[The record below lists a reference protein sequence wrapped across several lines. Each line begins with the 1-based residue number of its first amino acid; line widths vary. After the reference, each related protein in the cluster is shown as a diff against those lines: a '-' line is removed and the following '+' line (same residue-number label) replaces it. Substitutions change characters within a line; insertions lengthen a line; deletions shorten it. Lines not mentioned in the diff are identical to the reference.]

1 MNIEA
6 LLAPISNDS
15 PCGVDIEYDEDF
27 IALEAAAT
35 GKPEQQV
42 GDTVIAAEDPDW
54 ADVAQRATALLER
67 SKDLRVAC
75 RLAQALLHR
84 EGVPGLHTGIEVIRT
99 YVERYWDSVFPRL
112 DADDDY
118 DPAIRVNTVALLGS
132 LRAIVHPLRDATLL
146 HVASIG
152 RISARR
158 IAQISGSESMGA
170 ESAGEL
176 PHPLEI
182 ESALLGCELSSLQAI
197 AEAAHG
203 ASVSVAAIEGE
214 FANRVEATRSLDL
227 GELRKALTEIHAIVA
242 PVIAQRLAQRTDAGT
257 GAGEVATDSSTD
269 AEVVAAEVEVGAIH
283 RDAPISAPNQIRSRS
298 DVARALDAICDYLE
312 RHEPS
317 SPVPIL
323 LERAKR
329 WVGMDFM
336 AVLQDFAPDAA
347 REAERLR
354 GTVSA

>member
-1 MNIEA
+1 MNMDIEA
-6 LLAPISNDS
+6 LLLPITIDS
-15 PCGVDIEYDEDF
+15 PCGDDVEYDEEF
-27 IALEAAAT
+27 IALEAAAA

-42 GDTVIAAEDPDW
+42 GDAVIAAEEPDW
-54 ADVAQRATALLER
+54 ADVAQRARTLLAR

-84 EGVPGLHTGIEVIRT
+84 EGVPGLHAGLDVIRG

-118 DPAIRVNTVALLGS
+118 DPAIRVNAVALLGS
-132 LRAIVHPLRDATLL
+132 LRATVHPLRDTTLL
-146 HVASIG
+146 RCPPIG
-152 RISARR
+152 RISARLV
-158 IAQISGSESMGA
+158 AQVSGIEATGA
-170 ESAGEL
+170 MPEREL

-182 ESALLGCELSSLQAI
+182 ESALLDCELSSLQAI
-197 AEAAHG
+197 AESAQG
-203 ASVSVAAIEGE
+203 ARASIAAIEAE
-214 FANRVEATRSLDL
+214 FARRVEDTRSVDL
-227 GELRKALTEIHAIVA
+227 AELCKALAEIHAIVA
-242 PVIAQRLAQRTDAGT
+242 PVIARRSAERRDAA
-257 GAGEVATDSSTD
+257 GADPSIEPSACAPID
-269 AEVVAAEVEVGAIH
+269 EVVSA
-283 RDAPISAPNQIRSRS
+283 RDHAPIQMLNQIRSRS
-298 DVARALDAICDYLE
+298 EVAHALDAICAYLE

-336 AVLQDFAPDAA
+336 AVLQDLAPDAA

-354 GTVSA
+354 GMAST